1 MELEFSKVTQF
12 QCRLTDLVYDLN
24 GFITEKRQRF
34 TNAKD
39 EVEGI

>member
-12 QCRLTDLVYDLN
+12 QCRLTDLVYDFN
-24 GFITEKRQRF
+24 DVITKKRQRYP
-34 TNAKD
+34 NLKD